1 MFYEALNRHKVPA
14 GNFRTVTGAA
24 AEIRRDKA
32 KPMGD
37 KRKSVAQQPDSKRR
51 GPAFEAPAPTRIKV
65 LSLGSAGTGKSC
77 LIKRFCEDRFVT
89 KYITTIGVDY
99 GVKPVQVDGSEVR
112 VNFWDLSG
120 QPEFFEIRN
129 EFYKDTQGVMLVY
142 DVSSRESFEEV
153 DAWLSEAA
161 KFGASPRDIT
171 FVLCG
176 NKTDKKRVV
185 SEDEGRQFA
194 QNRGMV
200 YFETSASNGQNV
212 PEMFDYLFTTI
223 VRQTRR

>member
-1 MFYEALNRHKVPA
+1 
-14 GNFRTVTGAA
+14 
-24 AEIRRDKA
+24 
-32 KPMGD
+32 MGD
-37 KRKSVAQQPDSKRR
+37 KRKSVAQPDSKRR
-51 GPAFEAPAPTRIKV
+51 GELSAIGPVPTRIKV
-65 LSLGSAGTGKSC
+65 LSLGSAGVGKSC
-77 LIKRFCEDRFVT
+77 LIKRFCEERFVS

-99 GVKPVQVDGSEVR
+99 GVKPVQIDSGEVR

-129 EFYKDTQGVMLVY
+129 EFYKDTQGVILVF
-142 DVSSRESFEEV
+142 DVASRESFEEL

-161 KFGASPRDIT
+161 KFGASPRDVT

-176 NKTDKKRVV
+176 NKVDKKRVV

-200 YFETSASNGQNV
+200 YFETSAQSGQNV
-212 PEMFDYLFTTI
+212 PEMFEYLFQTI
-223 VRQTRR
+223 VKGVRK